1 MMSKDIKTT
10 NKKSTK
16 RTLLTSFSSLLICM
30 VMFIG
35 TTFAWFTDNV
45 TSGKNIIKSGTLD
58 LEMYWTDDLNGG
70 EWYNVEDDEHNTIFD
85 YDNWEPGYTDVKY
98 IKLVNKGN
106 LALNYNLA
114 LTPIGSVGK
123 LAEVINVFYADNEV
137 EVKDRSDLSSLIAIG
152 LLNNVMDGGATA
164 DGTLL
169 TADQQSPWHKS
180 SETIITLAMNM
191 ITTAGNEYQN
201 ETIGDGFTI
210 TALATQCPY
219 EEDSFGSDYDANA
232 EYPEVIKPGKVSAS
246 VAPVDGKVPTGGVTL
261 AGSGISATVPE
272 GVLLEDGVDTLTLTV
287 TPLEHTT
294 SDITVVNNE
303 ILIPV
308 DVHIE
313 GVSENNTTPIIIDLG
328 AVMPKYL
335 NMGNYKLFHVED
347 GTNNEMILVDAKN
360 ELNAHNQF
368 TYNPVT
374 GEVSVAMASFSEI
387 AVVADTSAAWQ
398 GGEDYDWYNNTT
410 GSTFEI
416 ANADQ
421 LHAFSKIVGGIA
433 KDEDGNAIAQES
445 FSGKTVTLLSD
456 INLNHGTVLDNAEG
470 TTKTIFYPIG
480 YYNNKDFSSAENL
493 NRPTNAETGV
503 ESTVYSFEGTFDGNG
518 HTIANFYQN
527 TWEMFGDYNSG
538 YTSTPNYYKD
548 AMGLF
553 GYVNGGTVKNLTVH
567 NFESDGEFTPTGVI
581 AAYADGDSIFEN
593 IAITN
598 CNPRVY
604 NTGNGGIIGIAG
616 STGSENDD
624 HITLKNITVD
634 NSNIISALWGSWDVA
649 CGGLVGMYRG
659 NVDASGN
666 ATKDT
671 ISFTNCHVA
680 AQIDVYNDVCA
691 NYQYYAYRYAGMIIG
706 SVRHNTTNEDGKTI
720 PDMKGISASGCTVNY
735 GTWNDYYYCEFEKN
749 TMASYSEDYQ
759 FSRIS
764 HSELEFTDLDGN
776 QKINSDDERDS
787 VTGCLHNHTD
797 AEDKQAVYLPFH
809 QLFTGY
815 SWGVNS
821 IGLEKYSGI
830 VTDLDINE
838 GEQNESATKF
848 ESKFTGDF
856 LYRVG
861 NSNEVSLSSLFG
873 VKDGATINGS
883 GVYVTID
890 KVDENSNVSGTFTAN
905 ATDWIKGTIQF
916 SGTGVVKVTIQ
927 DYDFCQPTVLH
938 LEVIDAV
945 NATGATSATKNDVVL
960 LNDCGFSSMEV
971 SGGYT
976 LHGNGFKMTCGSDST
991 ASDMGYA
998 FVTLNNGTLDNV
1010 QIVCPNFDY
1019 AALYKSNLTSSDN
1032 RSETDTSG
1040 KTRYYNAKSGVMASG
1055 NSQILNSKISGARA
1069 AVNVSGGNCVI
1080 DNSRIEGGAVAS
1092 VLVGAA
1098 NNVILRDVTLVQ
1110 KPIAS
1115 TYDNSKKVMGF
1126 SVLVMCSVGG
1136 DAAPITLEGT
1146 LVQNAWV
1153 DEDDKQYVPSEGQP
1167 IIDEVMK
1174 KTEYL
1179 HDINDDG
1186 TNESLNL
1193 GIVYMPADGEY
1204 TVNAT
1209 TVTDNRTNKD
1219 AVPYGKAEVKYSL
1232 LTTCVYSYKNTNGTD
1247 NSTKEVGEY
1256 APSTQSDIITVNY
1269 SDTSNGLTMCKSYGT
1284 EGWIYELNVD
1294 LDKLNSYALDFSKL
1308 TISVNGVNVNDF
1320 KVDGNAKPV
1329 SPVAV
1334 VAGGTT
1340 YKLTA
1345 TVNDKEYIVHY
1356 KVTGTETSK
1365 ESPSLVASN
1374 YGAGLC
1380 VASSY
1385 GGTWHG
1391 AVPVLEGVQI
1401 KYWSVAEQQYKTI
1414 TLSDYTPTTTGQQ
1427 NGTNNYWT
1435 YTPDNGDFTLTI
1447 KNETAVHSSNSV
1459 YAMPVVC
1466 DSKLYF
1472 VASSSNGLVN
1482 TGNSARTIAITY
1494 YFNDNNNGD
1503 ELKFSNTW
1511 SVEENKD
1518 AEYKYSDFCAG
1529 TLTQLENCITPD
1541 TLITLA
1547 DGSLVRVDSLTG
1559 KEQLLVW
1566 NMETG
1571 SLDAAPIMFVD
1582 SEAEARYEVIKL
1594 YFSDG
1599 TEVKVI
1605 SEHGFW
1611 DYDLNKYVYLDRDA
1625 ALYIGHIFA
1634 KQNGEKLEKV
1644 TLVDVVLEDMVT
1656 TAWSPVTAGHLCYFV
1671 NGMLSM
1677 PGGVGGLFNIFDVDA
1692 ETMTYD
1698 YEAMAQDIETY
1709 GLFTYE
1715 ELSQYAELSREMFD
1729 AAGGQYLKVSI
1740 GKGNLT
1746 EKELIAMIERY
1757 GKYFEQ

>member
-1 MMSKDIKTT
+1 M
-10 NKKSTK
+10 NKKRNTK
-16 RTLLTSFSSLLICM
+16 QTLIMSVLSFVICIT
-30 VMFIG
+30 MFISA
-35 TTFAWFTDNV
+35 TFAWFTDNV
-45 TSGKNIIKSGTLD
+45 TSGKNIIKSGNLD
-58 LEMYWTDDLNGG
+58 LEMYWTNDLDNG
-70 EWYNVEDDEHNTIFD
+70 EWYNVEDDEHNTIFKH
-85 YDNWEPGYTDVKY
+85 DNWEPGYTEVKY

-106 LALNYNLA
+106 LALNYNLT
-114 LTPIGSVGK
+114 LTPTGSVGK
-123 LAEVINVFYADNEV
+123 LAEVINVFYANNGV
-137 EVKDRSDLSSLIAIG
+137 EVKDRSDLSSLSAIG

-169 TADQQSPWHKS
+169 AADQQSPWHKS
-180 SETIITLAMNM
+180 GETIITLAMNM
-191 ITTAGNEYQN
+191 ITTAGNEYQD

-210 TALATQCPY
+210 TALAIQCPY

-232 EYPEVIKPGKVSAS
+232 EYPEVIKPSKVSAS
-246 VAPVDGKVPTGGVTL
+246 VTPVDGKVPAGGVAL

-328 AVMPKYL
+328 AIMPKYL

-347 GTNNEMILVDAKN
+347 GTNNEMTLVDSKS

-368 TYNPVT
+368 TYDPVT
-374 GEVSVAMASFSEI
+374 GEVSVAMASFSEV
-387 AVVADTSAAWQ
+387 AAVADTSAAWQ
-398 GGEDYDWYNNTT
+398 GGEDYTWYNTT
-410 GSTFEI
+410 DTSLYI

-421 LHAFSKIVGGIA
+421 LHAFSKIVGGMA
-433 KDEDGNAIAQES
+433 KDKDGNAIATDS
-445 FSGKTVTLLSD
+445 FNGETIKLLSD
-456 INLNHGTVLDNAEG
+456 INLNHGTVLDNVEG

-480 YYNNKDFSSAENL
+480 YYNNKQFSSADNL

-503 ESTVYSFEGTFDGNG
+503 ESTVYSFKGTFDGNG
-518 HTIANFYQN
+518 HTVANFYQN

-538 YTSTPNYYKD
+538 YTGTPNYYKD

-553 GYVNGGTVKNLTVH
+553 GYVNGGTVQNLTVD

-581 AAYADGDSIFEN
+581 AAYADGDSTFEN
-593 IAITN
+593 IAIAN

-604 NTGNGGIIGIAG
+604 NTGNGGIIGVAG
-616 STGSENDD
+616 STDTDD
-624 HITLKNITVD
+624 DSDITLKNITVD

-659 NVDASGN
+659 NMDANGN
-666 ATKDT
+666 ATGDT
-671 ISFTNCHVA
+671 IKFNNCHVA

-706 SVRHNTTNEDGKTI
+706 SIRHNTTNEDGKTI
-720 PDMKGISASGCTVNY
+720 PNMKGISASGCTVNY

-759 FSRIS
+759 FSRIP
-764 HSELEFTDLDGN
+764 HSELAFTDANGN
-776 QKINSDDERDS
+776 GKIDTVNERNS
-787 VTGCLHNHTD
+787 VTGCKHNHTPE
-797 AEDKQAVYLPFH
+797 EDKQAVYLPFH

-830 VTDLDINE
+830 VTDLDIIE
-838 GEQNESATKF
+838 GDQNESVKKF

-861 NSNEVSLSSLFG
+861 NSNEVSLGSLFG
-873 VKDGATINGS
+873 VKDGATINDS

-890 KVDENSNVSGTFTAN
+890 KVDENSNVSGTYTAN
-905 ATDWIKGTIQF
+905 ATDWIEGTIQF

-960 LNDCGFSSMEV
+960 LKDCGFSSLEV

-976 LHGNGFKMTCGSDST
+976 LHGNGFTMTCGSDST

-1055 NSQILNSKISGARA
+1055 NSQILNSRISGARA

-1153 DEDDKQYVPSEGQP
+1153 DEGDKQYAPSEGQS

-1193 GIVYMPADGEY
+1193 GIAYMPADGEY

-1247 NSTKEVGEY
+1247 KSTKEVGEY

-1269 SDTSNGLTMCKSYGT
+1269 SDTSDGVTTCKSYGT

-1308 TISVNGVNVNDF
+1308 TISVNGVNVTDF

-1391 AVPVLEGVQI
+1391 AAPVLEGVQI

-1414 TLSDYTPTTTGQQ
+1414 TLSDYTPTTKGQQ

-1518 AEYKYSDFCAG
+1518 AEYKYSDFCKG
-1529 TLTQLENCITPD
+1529 TLTELKNCITPD

-1559 KEQLLVW
+1559 EEQLLVW

-1571 SLDAAPIMFVD
+1571 SLDSASIMFVD
-1582 SEAEARYEVIKL
+1582 SDPEATYEIIKL

-1611 DYDLNKYVYLDRDA
+1611 DYDLNKYVYLDRNADQ
-1625 ALYIGHIFA
+1625 YIGHTFA
-1634 KQNGEKLEKV
+1634 KQNGDVLEKV
-1644 TLVDVVLEDMVT
+1644 ELVDVVLEEQVT

-1698 YEAMAQDIETY
+1698 YEAMARDIETY

-1715 ELSQYAELSREMFD
+1715 ELSQCAELSKYMFD

-1746 EKELIAMIERY
+1746 EKELLAMIERY